1 MKSLAITLLL
11 AVAVSAC
18 GERKET
24 AATKTPDTGPFAVQS
39 APPPAPS
46 ASTGGTSNTA
56 GGTSNTGGRLVALPD
71 FTPLM
76 KSEGPAVVN
85 VITTNKAAANR
96 RRSQPQEEDPLLEFF
111 RRFMPD
117 QVPGAPGGPGGGQPR
132 GGLGSGF
139 IIAPDGYIL
148 TNAHV
153 VADFDDVTV
162 RLADAKREFKAKVVG
177 IDKRTDVALLKVDAK
192 DLPRAKL
199 GNSAS
204 VEPGQW
210 VAAIGSPFGFANTIT
225 AGIVSATRRALPDE
239 SFVPFIQTDVAVNP
253 GNSGGPLINLN
264 GEVIGIN
271 SMILS
276 GTGGYMGVSFA
287 IPIEVA
293 LDVAKQLQAT
303 GKVTRGRMGVG
314 VQPVTRELAQSFKL
328 DEPVGAVIVQV
339 EKGSPADRAG
349 LKLGDVIL
357 SYNGRKLDD
366 PNELPRLV
374 AATKPGEKAK
384 LDVWRNGKREQVA
397 VTVGEFPAETTTAS
411 REAPAKESAATNALG
426 LAVREL
432 PPEGRKAL
440 GVDYGLMVE
449 GITGETA
456 ARSPLQPGDV
466 IVAVGQERFRSLE
479 EFNKLIGQRKKGESV
494 PLLVRRG
501 EGALYVPLEVA

>member
-1 MKSLAITLLL
+1 MLKTLQRIVIATFVALAF
-11 AVAVSAC
+11 AGC
-18 GERKET
+18 GRKE
-24 AATKTPDTGPFAVQS
+24 AEATKTARAPGPFQVQT
-39 APPPAPS
+39 APPPS
-46 ASTGGTSNTA
+46 ASSGGTSSPSSGA
-56 GGTSNTGGRLVALPD
+56 ASDRVVPLPD

-76 KSEGPAVVN
+76 KIEGPAVVN
-85 VITTNKAAANR
+85 VITMNTAAKA
-96 RRSQPQEEDPLLEFF
+96 RRSANPPENDPLYEFF
-111 RRFMPD
+111 RRFIPDMP
-117 QVPGAPGGPGGGQPR
+117 PGGPGNQPR

-139 IIAPDGYIL
+139 IITPDGYIL

-192 DLPRAKL
+192 DLPTARL
-199 GNSAS
+199 GNSS
-204 VEPGQW
+204 EVEAGQW

-253 GNSGGPLINLN
+253 GNSGGPLINLK

-293 LDVAKQLQAT
+293 LDVAKQLQST
-303 GKVTRGRMGVG
+303 GKVTRGRLGIG
-314 VQPVTRELAQSFKL
+314 IQPVTRELAQAFRL
-328 DEPVGAVIVQV
+328 DGPIGAVIVNV
-339 EKGSPADRAG
+339 EKGSPADQAG
-349 LKLGDVIL
+349 LRVGDVIL
-357 SYNGRKLDD
+357 SYNGEKIED

-374 AATKPGEKAK
+374 AATRPGEKAT
-384 LDVWRNGKREQVA
+384 LEVWRNGKREQLA
-397 VTVGEFPAETTTAS
+397 VTVGEFPGETTTAS
-411 REAPAKESAATNALG
+411 RQTPAKEPASNTLG

-432 PPEGRKAL
+432 PPEARKAL
-440 GVDYGLMVE
+440 GVDYGLIVE
-449 GITGETA
+449 DITGGPA
-456 ARSPLQPGDV
+456 ARSPIQPGDV
-466 IVAVGQERFRSLE
+466 IVAVGPDKFRSLD
-479 EFNKLIGQRKKGESV
+479 EFNKLVSQRKKGESV

-501 EGALYVPLEVA
+501 EAALYVPLEVGVA